1 MKQSTFDGATIETGY
16 TTGSE
21 TGGVG
26 MFQKDMRM
34 ALLLD
39 FYGDILTERKF
50 EIMQMYYDEDCS
62 LSEIAEEMG
71 ISRQG
76 VRDAVK
82 RSECELSS
90 LEDKLGLAL
99 RFEKLKGEIALIAD
113 EVSAVSD
120 GFEGETKDD
129 LERIRDRLLKL
140 DI

>member
-1 MKQSTFDGATIETGY
+1 
-16 TTGSE
+16 
-21 TGGVG
+21 
-26 MFQKDMRM
+26 MRM

-39 FYGDILTERKF
+39 FYGDILTERKL

-90 LEDKLGLAL
+90 FEDKLGLAM
-99 RFEKLKGEIALIAD
+99 RFKKLKGEITRIAN
-113 EVSAVSD
+113 EVSSVSES
-120 GFEGETKDD
+120 FEGEVKEELKT
-129 LERIRDRLLKL
+129 ISDRLLKL
-140 DI
+140 DV

>member
-1 MKQSTFDGATIETGY
+1 
-16 TTGSE
+16 
-21 TGGVG
+21 
-26 MFQKDMRM
+26 MFQKDMKM

-39 FYGDILTERKF
+39 FYGDILTERKL

-76 VRDAVK
+76 ARDAVK

-90 LEDKLGLAL
+90 LEDKLGLAS
-99 RFEKLKGEIALIAD
+99 RFEKLKEEIALIAG
-113 EVSAVSD
+113 EVSSVGEAFD
-120 GFEGETKDD
+120 GEAKDELD
-129 LERIRDRLLKL
+129 RIKDRLLKL

>member
-1 MKQSTFDGATIETGY
+1 
-16 TTGSE
+16 
-21 TGGVG
+21 

>member
-1 MKQSTFDGATIETGY
+1 MK
-16 TTGSE
+16 
-21 TGGVG
+21 
-26 MFQKDMRM
+26 M

-39 FYGDILTERKF
+39 FYGDILTGRKL

-90 LEDKLGLAL
+90 LEDKLGLAS
-99 RFEKLKGEIALIAD
+99 RFEKLKGEITVIAD
-113 EVSAVSD
+113 EVSSVSD
-120 GFEGETKDD
+120 GFNGVAKDE
-129 LERIRDRLLKL
+129 LGKIRDRLLKL